1 MEISFHEQRIDV
13 TDSWILDIIII
24 IIMRQIMKKLC
35 LTMFKEIMN

>member
-24 IIMRQIMKKLC
+24 IMRQIMKKLC